1 MTHKMTGLLL
11 AFVMPSMVLAQPVPA
26 IQPTYAPNPPKLSA
40 SARAMALLPVLS
52 EDSLKLNPQQQRAV
66 TLSNQWKNAPETP
79 TLGDGGAVKFNFGG
93 GLPTVVCAPLYVC
106 DVSLQAGEIVN
117 QVDVGDALRWKVTP
131 ATSGNG
137 NTAVTHLI
145 IKPTDVGLSTN
156 ILIQTDRRTY
166 NLLLIS
172 KKDNWMPNIAFNY
185 PDEAQAQ
192 WAAYRQK
199 QQTDKEPVK
208 DITNND
214 PATGL
219 NFNYRLSGKAYA
231 WKPVRVYADASKTYI
246 QFPAQV
252 KNKEIPALVVMG
264 DSQQL
269 QLVNYRVQG
278 DRFVVDQVIDR
289 AALILGV
296 GKHQQRVEIIKEGQ
310 E

>member
-1 MTHKMTGLLL
+1 MIHKLTGLLVTF
-11 AFVMPSMVLAQPVPA
+11 AIPAVGFAQSVPA
-26 IQPTYAPNPPKLSA
+26 IQPTYTPKLSA
-40 SARAMALLPVLS
+40 SARATMLLPVLS

-66 TLSNQWKNAPETP
+66 NLSNQWKNAPETP
-79 TLGDGGAVKFNFGG
+79 ALGDGGAVKFNFGG

-137 NTAVTHLI
+137 INTVTHLI

-166 NLLLIS
+166 NMLLVS
-172 KKDNWMPNIAFNY
+172 KKESWMPNVAFSY
-185 PDEAQAQ
+185 PEEAQAQ
-192 WAAYRQK
+192 WVAYLQK
-199 QQTDKEPVK
+199 QHAPKEPMKV
-208 DITNND
+208 ITNND
-214 PATGL
+214 PTSDL
-219 NFNYRLSGKAYA
+219 NFNYRISGKDYA
-231 WKPVRVYADASKTYI
+231 WKPVRVYSDSSKTYI
-246 QFPAQV
+246 QFPMQV
-252 KNKEIPALVVMG
+252 KNKEIPALVILG

-269 QLVNYRVQG
+269 QLVNYRIQG

-296 GKHQQRVEIIKEGQ
+296 GQHQQKIEIIKEEGQ